1 MLDTLEF
8 FKMRLLDYFKHRAE
22 GKEMLSKSHPDVKF

>member
-1 MLDTLEF
+1 MLATLDIF
-8 FKMRLLDYFKHRAE
+8 QMRLLDYFKHRAE